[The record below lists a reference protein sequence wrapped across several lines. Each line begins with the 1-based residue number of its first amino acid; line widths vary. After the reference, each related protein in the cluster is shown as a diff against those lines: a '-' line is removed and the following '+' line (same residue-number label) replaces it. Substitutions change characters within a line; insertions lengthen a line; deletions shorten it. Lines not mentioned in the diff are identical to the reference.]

1 MKARSSGSL
10 VEFKSNLQA
19 FKGVVMHIVIGVF
32 IVFWVLSKI
41 GGCSESAEVKAQ
53 REQRYKESAERQRYW
68 EESAKRGREQA
79 EEADKAIRDANSSR
93 RADLER
99 RAISHRMS
107 NRNGV
112 RVDQYTLPNGTVV
125 TCTTTI
131 SGNAPAMFNC
141 D

>member
-1 MKARSSGSL
+1 
-10 VEFKSNLQA
+10 
-19 FKGVVMHIVIGVF
+19 MHIIIGF
-32 IVFWVLSKI
+32 IAVFWIFSKI
-41 GGCSESAEVKAQ
+41 GGCSQSAEVKAS
-53 REQRYKESAERQRYW
+53 REQEYKQSAERKRYW

-93 RADLER
+93 RSDLER
-99 RAISHRMS
+99 RAVSHRMS